1 MTITAPPRPTT
12 TAPVAAPPAAPTVER
27 RWVGRVLRNYGLS
40 RLLVLAAA
48 FVATVA
54 MKDPGAGPWPRIPG
68 PHVALLRTLAR
79 WDGSWYVDIAQHG
92 YHHYAIPPGGDAGY
106 AFFPF
111 YPWLIRV
118 VSWATLSSP
127 LVVALVLATLFGAIA
142 ALVIWLIT
150 AELFNEQVAFRAA
163 TLFCFFP
170 GAFVLSMAYT
180 EALTIAAAAG
190 ALLAMRQRRW
200 LLAGGLGAVAAMTRP
215 TAAVLVVAAAWCAW
229 QAWRRGEGRRPWVA
243 PALTAAGTATIAA
256 YQWAL
261 TGHPLEWLRVE
272 TVTWHDHSGF
282 TVEVVHRLVNFLQSG
297 TLGFGKGDLNDLVW
311 STGFVVA
318 GVGAWLL
325 WRHRFPAELMIFGIG
340 SLVFAASSFNVG
352 DRPRPLL
359 VAFPVVIA
367 IAASVTGWK
376 WRAVLFLS
384 ALAMLAMSLM
394 TFMTLAAV
402 P

>member
-1 MTITAPPRPTT
+1 M
-12 TAPVAAPPAAPTVER
+12 
-27 RWVGRVLRNYGLS
+27 
-40 RLLVLAAA
+40 
-48 FVATVA
+48 
-54 MKDPGAGPWPRIPG
+54 
-68 PHVALLRTLAR
+68 
-79 WDGSWYVDIAQHG
+79 
-92 YHHYAIPPGGDAGY
+92 
-106 AFFPF
+106 
-111 YPWLIRV
+111 
-118 VSWATLSSP
+118 
-127 LVVALVLATLFGAIA
+127 LATLFGAIA

-215 TAAVLVVAAAWCAW
+215 TAAVLVLAAAWCAW

-282 TVEVVHRLVNFLQSG
+282 TVDVVHRLVTFLQSG
-297 TLGFGKGDLNDLVW
+297 TLGFGMGDLNDLVW
-311 STGFVVA
+311 STGFVFA
-318 GVGAWLL
+318 AVGAWLL
-325 WRHRFPAELMIFGIG
+325 WRRRFPAELMIFGIG
-340 SLVFAASSFNVG
+340 ALVFAASSFNVG

-376 WRAVLFLS
+376 WRVVLILS
-384 ALAMLAMSLM
+384 AVALLAMSLM